1 MRFFVGLFRHSIWI
15 HDGEFPIDFSPV
27 PQRHRP
33 FFCSL
38 QGGQIQ
44 CFKQSCIAGEY
55 GSLAI
60 EFLVCAVQAFDGI
73 GGIDDLADICRK
85 LVDGCQN
92 VPVGLPAFHGI
103 RILVLPLFH
112 DLLHVLQTLFLC
124 GSKVYG
130 PQIGGISDQ
139 HTPL

>member
-73 GGIDDLADICRK
+73 GGIDELPYLLRICK
-85 LVDGCQN
+85 T
-92 VPVGLPAFHGI
+92 I
-103 RILVLPLFH
+103 W
-112 DLLHVLQTLFLC
+112 
-124 GSKVYG
+124 SKMYVIIAVFSIY
-130 PQIGGISDQ
+130 SFFA
-139 HTPL
+139 TTTTY